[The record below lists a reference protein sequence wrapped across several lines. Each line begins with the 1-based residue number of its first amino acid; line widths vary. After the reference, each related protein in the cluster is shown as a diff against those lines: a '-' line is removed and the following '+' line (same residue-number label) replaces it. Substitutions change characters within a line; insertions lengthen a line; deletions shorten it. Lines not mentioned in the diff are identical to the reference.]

1 MKKDLVS
8 ITDIAKDEI
17 VSLFHLAREL
27 KERRK
32 RGEKVITLL
41 SGKVL
46 GLLFGK
52 PSTRTRI
59 SFEVGMAELGG
70 KTIYLQTN
78 ELQVSRGETIE
89 DTGKVFSL
97 YLDGL
102 VIRTFQQEELIEF
115 AKATTIPVINGLT
128 DLLHP
133 CQALSDYFTLWEKR
147 GEVSGLNL
155 LYLGDGNNVCHSL
168 ILGADKLGV
177 NLYISTPEGYEPK
190 EEILKKV
197 NKERIKISHNPEDFL
212 SKAEVIYTDTWVSMG
227 EEEERKKRLKAF
239 KGFQVNRDLINKAGK
254 EVLIMHC
261 LPAHRGEEIT
271 SEILDSPS
279 SIVFLQAENRL
290 HFQKAILATLL

>member
-8 ITDIAKDEI
+8 IADLTKEEI
-17 VSLFHLAREL
+17 VSLFYLAREL

-32 RGEKVITLL
+32 RGEKVIPLL

-46 GLLFGK
+46 GLLFSK

-70 KTIYLQTN
+70 RSIYLQTK

-102 VIRTFQQEELIEF
+102 VIRTFQQEELIRF
-115 AKATTIPVINGLT
+115 AKAATIPVINGLT

-227 EEEERKKRLKAF
+227 EEEERKKRLKVF